1 MRIGVGG
8 ELEEEVV
15 LINWDMHL
23 LLKQD
28 LDDQFHLRLD
38 VEVEKVLDPL
48 DGEGILE
55 EA

>member
-1 MRIGVGG
+1 MSVGVSGG
-8 ELEEEVV
+8 LEEEVV

-38 VEVEKVLDPL
+38 VEVEEVLDL
-48 DGEGILE
+48 LNGEGILE
-55 EA
+55 ET